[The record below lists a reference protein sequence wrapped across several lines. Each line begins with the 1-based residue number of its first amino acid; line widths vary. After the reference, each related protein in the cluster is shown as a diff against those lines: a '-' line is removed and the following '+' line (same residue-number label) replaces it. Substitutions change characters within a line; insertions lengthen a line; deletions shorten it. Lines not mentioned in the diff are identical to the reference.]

1 MFLFGFYVIIAKV
14 REAGSS
20 AAAALLIVKLAG
32 KVRVSPEA
40 RCSRLSSIAVNL
52 FPAKLKR
59 RDTFAKTKR
68 FEHCVTLR
76 IVWTGSAVKRYPLE
90 PILFRNSFEDSTG
103 KVVGRA

>member
-1 MFLFGFYVIIAKV
+1 MFIFGFYVIIAKV

-32 KVRVSPEA
+32 EVRVSPEA

-52 FPAKLKR
+52 LPAKLKR

-76 IVWTGSAVKRYPLE
+76 IVWTG
-90 PILFRNSFEDSTG
+90 
-103 KVVGRA
+103 